1 MSDKQNP
8 YRAIALTSGIVA
20 QLSGA
25 TIVGIFI
32 GRWLDQHFSTSPLF
46 LIIGL
51 FSGLAAGVY
60 GTIYLVKN
68 YTGDS

>member
-1 MSDKQNP
+1 MSDNQNP

-20 QLSGA
+20 QLSGS
-25 TIVGIFI
+25 TIVGIFA
-32 GRWLDQHFSTSPLF
+32 GRWLDARLSTAPIF

-51 FSGLAAGVY
+51 FIGLAAGVY
-60 GTIYLVKN
+60 GTISLVKK